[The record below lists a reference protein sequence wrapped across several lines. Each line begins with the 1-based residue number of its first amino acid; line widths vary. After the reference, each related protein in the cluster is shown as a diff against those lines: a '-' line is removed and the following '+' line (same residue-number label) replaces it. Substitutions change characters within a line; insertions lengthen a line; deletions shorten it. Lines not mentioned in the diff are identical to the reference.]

1 MRHLLAFLQRY
12 GIDLNNPS
20 SLFIV
25 FGYIFLTAL
34 VAHFILRIILRK
46 IEKHAEQGNRPWLKI
61 FTQNK
66 LFHRISLTL
75 QGILVSVQ
83 LSFYLETGSHVGL
96 FFNICVQL
104 WILLFALLSFFSLL
118 DVILKLSHQYKFSVQ
133 LPLRGIFQGVKLV
146 AASIVAILMI
156 SLLIGKSPAILFSG
170 LGAMAAVLMLVFKDP
185 LLGLVAGI
193 QLSANTML
201 HMGDWLE
208 MPKYGADGTVIDIGL
223 TTVKV
228 QNWDNTIT
236 TIPTYALVSD
246 AFKNWS
252 YMSASGGRRI
262 KRSVFVDSTS
272 IHFMSADELQ
282 RLGQVDLL
290 KPWIK
295 EQSQKVANGSA
306 AQSVLNG
313 ESMTNIGAFRAWL
326 AEYLHQHPKIRKD
339 MTLMVRQLPPGSE
352 GLPLEIYAF
361 TNTVEWLK
369 YEAIQADIFDH
380 VYAVIEEFGL
390 RIYQRPSGNDLRPQA
405 LVC

>member
-1 MRHLLAFLQRY
+1 MRHLLAFLQQY

-25 FGYIFLTAL
+25 FGYIFVTAL
-34 VAHFILRIILRK
+34 VVHFVFKFILHK
-46 IEKHAEQGNRPWLKI
+46 IEKHAENGSRPWLKI

-66 LFHRISLTL
+66 LFRRVSLTI
-75 QGILVSVQ
+75 QGILVNVQ
-83 LSFYLETGSHVGL
+83 LGFYLETGSHAGVII
-96 FFNICVQL
+96 NICSQL

-118 DVILKLSHQYKFSVQ
+118 DVILKLSRQYQFAGQ

-146 AASIVAILMI
+146 AASIVAIVMI

-262 KRSVFVDSTS
+262 KRSVFIDSTS
-272 IHFMSADELQ
+272 IHFISADEQQ
-282 RLGQVDLL
+282 RLSQVDLL
-290 KPWIK
+290 KPWLN
-295 EQSQKVANGSA
+295 EQSQKMAGSSA
-306 AQSVLNG
+306 DSSVLNK
-313 ESMTNIGAFRAWL
+313 ESITNIGAFRVWL
-326 AEYLHQHPKIRKD
+326 TEYLHQHPKIRKD
-339 MTLMVRQLPPGSE
+339 MTLMVRQLPPGAE

-380 VYAVIEEFGL
+380 IYAVIEEFGL
-390 RIYQRPSGNDLRPQA
+390 RIYQRPSGNDLRREA
-405 LVC
+405 SAC